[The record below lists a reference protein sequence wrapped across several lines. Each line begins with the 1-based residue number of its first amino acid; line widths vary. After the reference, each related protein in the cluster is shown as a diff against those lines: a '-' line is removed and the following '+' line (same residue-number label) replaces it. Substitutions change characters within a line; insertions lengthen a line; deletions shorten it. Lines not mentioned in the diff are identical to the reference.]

1 MATVGV
7 LAMQGGYERHRAT
20 LARCGAQSI
29 EVRSHKELKRAE
41 RLILPGGE
49 SSTIYRLLLQSGL
62 WEPLRERIQGGMPVF
77 GTCAGMILLAQSV
90 VGQGEEW
97 MKNSQPSLGA
107 IDIEVQRN
115 AYGRQI
121 ASFSSELKLS
131 EQNPQNLDF
140 ARFLQKQRAEPDAG
154 QDHKKNNGAHCPD
167 LPLIFIRAPQVL
179 RWGREVQVL
188 LWANQKVPKAQTAN
202 EAQSAQAVCL
212 QQGKVLVSSFHPELS
227 ESTLLH
233 EYFLSL

>member
-20 LARCGAQSI
+20 LARCGAHSI
-29 EVRSHKELKRAE
+29 EVRSHKELERAE

-62 WEPLRERIQGGMPVF
+62 WEPLRERIQSGMPVF

-90 VGQGEEW
+90 VGQAEALIQNYGR
-97 MKNSQPSLGA
+97 QPSLGA

-121 ASFSSELKLS
+121 ASFSSKLKLS
-131 EQNPQNLDF
+131 EQNPQNPEF
-140 ARFLQKQRAEPDAG
+140 ACFLQKQRAKPNAG
-154 QDHKKNNGAHCPD
+154 QAPQKNNGAHSPD

-179 RWGREVQVL
+179 RWGAGVQVL
-188 LWANQKVPKAQTAN
+188 LRCPAHQTASG
-202 EAQSAQAVCL
+202 QTAVCL

-233 EYFLSL
+233 EYFVGL

>member
-1 MATVGV
+1 MTTKPVGV

-20 LARCGAQSI
+20 LARCGAKSI
-29 EVRSHKELKRAE
+29 EVRSRKELKRAE

-90 VGQGEEW
+90 VGQEGEEW
-97 MKNSQPSLGA
+97 IQNYQPSLGA

-121 ASFSSELKLS
+121 ASFSSKLKLS
-131 EQNPQNLDF
+131 EQNPQNPEF
-140 ARFLQKQRAEPDAG
+140 ARFLQKQTAKPDAG
-154 QDHKKNNGAHCPD
+154 QDPQKNNGAHSPD

-179 RWGREVQVL
+179 RWGAGVQVL
-188 LWANQKVPKAQTAN
+188 LRCPAHQTASG
-202 EAQSAQAVCL
+202 QTAVCL

>member
-20 LARCGAQSI
+20 LARCGAHSI
-29 EVRSHKELKRAE
+29 EVRSRKDLERAE

-62 WEPLRERIQGGMPVF
+62 WEPLRERIQNGMPVF

-90 VGQGEEW
+90 AGQAEALIQNYGR
-97 MKNSQPSLGA
+97 QPSLGA

-121 ASFSSELKLS
+121 ASFSSKLKLS
-131 EQNPQNLDF
+131 EQNPQNPEF
-140 ARFLQKQRAEPDAG
+140 ARFLQKQTAKPNAP
-154 QDHKKNNGAHCPD
+154 KNNGAHSPD

-179 RWGREVQVL
+179 RWGAGVQVL

-233 EYFLSL
+233 EYFLRL

>member
-20 LARCGAQSI
+20 LARCGAHSI
-29 EVRSHKELKRAE
+29 EVRSHKDLENSE

-62 WEPLRERIQGGMPVF
+62 WEPLRERIQSGMPVF

-90 VGQGEEW
+90 VGQGEAW
-97 MKNSQPSLGA
+97 IQNYQPSLSA

-121 ASFSSELKLS
+121 ASFSSKLKLS
-131 EQNPQNLDF
+131 EQNPQNPEF
-140 ARFLQKQRAEPDAG
+140 ARFLQKQTAKPDAG
-154 QDHKKNNGAHCPD
+154 QDPKKNNGAHSPD

-179 RWGREVQVL
+179 RWGAGVQVL
-188 LWANQKVPKAQTAN
+188 LRCPAHQTASG
-202 EAQSAQAVCL
+202 QTAVCL